1 MYNVTTGLR
10 VSTLLSHSSSGPRC
24 VDPYKECPTHC
35 GIRYAHNNSS
45 EV

>member
-10 VSTLLSHSSSGPRC
+10 VSTLLSYLPSGPYG

-35 GIRYAHNNSS
+35 GIRNAHNNSN